1 MPHLHIIGI
10 CGTAM
15 AGLAALAKEQGWLVT
30 GSDHGVYPPMSH
42 FLQDL
47 GIPLQEEFRAE
58 NLHPAPDLILV
69 GNAISRGNP
78 ELEEAMSRGIPFR
91 SGAQWLYEH
100 VLEGRHPVVVTGTH
114 GKTTTTSM
122 IARLLDEA
130 GLAPG
135 FFIGGIP
142 RDFGVGARYGK
153 NSPWVVIEGDE
164 YDTAFFDK
172 RPKFLHYHPKTLIL
186 HNLEFDHGDI
196 YPDLEAIRVQFRLLL
211 RLVPGNGQ
219 VMANWDDPEIRVLAG
234 RAHAPVVT
242 YGLNRDDVAYTA
254 RLHSADGQHWSLF
267 HEQRELFQVHWE
279 LLGRHN
285 VLNGLAAA
293 ATCLHHHADPA
304 MVKQGLER
312 FQGVARRL
320 QERFAIDDIH
330 VYDDFA
336 HHPTAMA
343 TTIDGLK
350 CKVGSSRVWVVV
362 EPRSNTMRSRVH
374 QERLAPALA
383 QADCILLAR
392 PAPRGS
398 TPDKLLDVD
407 AVARALDPGVPGSPP
422 RATVVANGVEAAE
435 FLTKHL
441 KKGDHCIIMSNGGFD
456 GIHDRLYHRL
466 KETHT

>member
-15 AGLAALAKEQGWLVT
+15 AGLAALAKERGWVVT
-30 GSDHGVYPPMSH
+30 GSDHGVYPPMSL
-42 FLQDL
+42 FLRDL
-47 GIPLQEEFRAE
+47 GIPLQEGFRAE
-58 NLHPAPDLILV
+58 NLHPVPDMVLV

-78 ELEEAMSRGIPFR
+78 ELEEAMNRGIPFR
-91 SGAQWLYEH
+91 SGGQWLFEN

-122 IARLLDEA
+122 IARLMDEA
-130 GLAPG
+130 GLRPG

-142 RDFGVGARYGK
+142 RDFGVGARFPQ
-153 NSPWVVIEGDE
+153 SQWVVIEGDE

-211 RLVPGNGQ
+211 RLVPANGQ
-219 VMANWDDPEIRVLAG
+219 VMANWDDPEIRSLAE

-254 RLHSADGQHWSLF
+254 RLNRADGQHWSLF
-267 HEQRELFQVHWE
+267 HNQREIFQVHWE

-293 ATCLHHHADPA
+293 ATCLHHQVDPA
-304 MVKQGLER
+304 MIKQGLER

-320 QERFAIDDIH
+320 QERFNVEDIRI
-330 VYDDFA
+330 YDDFA

-350 CKVGSSRVWVVV
+350 CKVGSNRVWVVI
-362 EPRSNTMRSRVH
+362 EPRSNTMRSRAH

-383 QADCILLAR
+383 QADFVVLAR
-392 PAPRGS
+392 PAPRGMA
-398 TPDKLLDVD
+398 PDKLLDVD
-407 AVARALDPGVPGSPP
+407 AVAHHLNQGHSGPEP
-422 RATVVANGVEAAE
+422 RACVVANGLEAAE
-435 FLTKHL
+435 YLTNHL

-456 GIHDRLYHRL
+456 GIHERLHHRL
-466 KETHT
+466 TEVYS